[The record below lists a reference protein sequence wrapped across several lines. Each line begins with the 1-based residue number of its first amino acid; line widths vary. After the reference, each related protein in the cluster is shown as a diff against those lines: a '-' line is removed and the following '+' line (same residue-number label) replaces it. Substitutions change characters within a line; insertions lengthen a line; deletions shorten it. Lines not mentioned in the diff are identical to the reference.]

1 MKKFIL
7 FLCVILIFGAST
19 VWADCTVTKDAYQ
32 NTVRNT
38 SMRTITLSCTG
49 DCEQNL
55 DDITG
60 IISPLAGWYLYRVI
74 LNSLTGVNVTADAD
88 VYIWDEAGD
97 TGAADY
103 MGGQGEDALD
113 VDSYTKLN
121 MSIVEGFYDSP
132 ILDVDNSGSG
142 VYEIKLIMTAN

>member
-1 MKKFIL
+1 MKKALII
-7 FLCVILIFGAST
+7 FLCLIFFPTALF
-19 VWADCTVTKDAYQ
+19 ADCIVTKDAYQ
-32 NTVRNT
+32 NTVKNT

-49 DCEQNL
+49 DCEQSI
-55 DDITG
+55 DDIDG
-60 IISPLAGWYLYRVI
+60 ILSPLAGWYLYRVI
-74 LNSLTGVNVTADAD
+74 LNSLTGVNVTANAD
-88 VYIWDEAGD
+88 VHIWDEAGD

-103 MGGQGEDALD
+103 MGGQGVDALD

-121 MSIVEGFYDSP
+121 MSTVEGFYDSP